1 MIMLQVADEVQINH
15 GDQKMI
21 NSFANKNAKF
31 NELKQAAAK
40 LKVII
45 VELNILWHMWIAIK
59 AKSAWIAVGF

>member
-1 MIMLQVADEVQINH
+1 MLQVADEVQINH

-45 VELNILWHMWIAIK
+45 VELNILWHM
-59 AKSAWIAVGF
+59 